1 MKIIKSTIKDTEV
14 IKIDIANEI
23 DEKTKELNG
32 NIELDIENQLYFIEL
47 IDAILE
53 QESSNLI
60 INMSHITYID
70 SSGLWALFEIHKK
83 AQLNNGKIILLN
95 PTKDVKRVLD
105 ITKMSSKLIIEEK
118 EQSAINQDRK
128 SVV

>member
-118 EQSAINQDRK
+118 EQSAINHFV
-128 SVV
+128 SN